1 MRSQT
6 VGKSLIEVIAM
17 AARVLVID
25 DSPMMVQ
32 LITQA
37 LVGVGLAADSASD
50 LAELGRQLDA
60 HIYDLVLVDVNMPEM
75 YGDDVVE
82 FLKVQRQI
90 KAKLYLYSDISEE
103 ELTAKAQA
111 VGADGYITKSSGLEQ
126 AVETIRLALASHTG
140 PVKRKVLVVDDSEAT
155 ARLLNAELTAQGHE
169 VMSALS
175 ADAATKIILKKK
187 TRPDLVLL
195 DVHMPG
201 VNGEEFCRFIKGNSL
216 FAGIQVV
223 LCSAEEEVELQ
234 RITKAAGADGYVRK
248 DSLIA
253 KEILELLT

>member
-1 MRSQT
+1 
-6 VGKSLIEVIAM
+6 M

-32 LITQA
+32 LTTQA
-37 LVGVGLAADSASD
+37 LGGVGLSADAASN
-50 LAELGRQLDA
+50 LAELDERLAA
-60 HIYDLVLVDVNMPEM
+60 HTYDLVLVDVNMPEM

-82 FLKVQRQI
+82 FLKVQR
-90 KAKLYLYSDISEE
+90 KLSAKLYLYSDIPED
-103 ELTAKAQA
+103 ELVAKAKA
-111 VGADGYITKSSGLEQ
+111 VGADGYITKSSGLEA
-126 AVETIRLALASHTG
+126 AVDTIRAAVGQAGGSG
-140 PVKRKVLVVDDSEAT
+140 VQRRRVLVVDDSEAT
-155 ARLLNAELTAQGHE
+155 ARLLEVELTAQGHE
-169 VMSALS
+169 VMTANS

-223 LCSAEEEVELQ
+223 LCSAEQEPELQ
-234 RITKAAGADGYVRK
+234 RITAAAGADGYVRK

-253 KEILELLT
+253 KEILDLLT

>member
-1 MRSQT
+1 
-6 VGKSLIEVIAM
+6 M

-37 LVGVGLAADSASD
+37 LEGVGLAADAASD
-50 LAELGRQLDA
+50 LAALDQQLAA
-60 HIYDLVLVDVNMPEM
+60 HTYDLVLVDVNMPEM

-82 FLKVQRQI
+82 FLKVGRKI
-90 KAKLYLYSDISEE
+90 TARLFLYSDIPED
-103 ELTAKAQA
+103 ELAAKAKN
-111 VGADGYITKSSGLEQ
+111 VGADGYITKASGLES
-126 AVETIRLALASHTG
+126 AVETIRVALGGNTVNPNAG
-140 PVKRKVLVVDDSEAT
+140 VVRRRVLVVDDSEAT
-155 ARLLNAELTAQGHE
+155 TRLLEVELTAQGHE
-169 VMSALS
+169 VMTANS

-223 LCSAEEEVELQ
+223 LCSAEQEPELQ

-253 KEILELLT
+253 KEILDLLT

>member
-1 MRSQT
+1 
-6 VGKSLIEVIAM
+6 M

-37 LVGVGLAADSASD
+37 LQGVGLDADAACD
-50 LAELGRQLDA
+50 LAALDTQLAA
-60 HIYDLVLVDVNMPEM
+60 HRYDLVLVDVNMPEM

-82 FLKVQRQI
+82 FLKVGRQI
-90 KAKLYLYSDISEE
+90 TARLFLYSDIPEG
-103 ELTAKAQA
+103 ELAAKAKN
-111 VGADGYITKSSGLEQ
+111 VGADGYITKASGLES
-126 AVETIRLALASHTG
+126 AVETIRAALEGTG
-140 PVKRKVLVVDDSEAT
+140 APPSSSGVVKRRVLVVDDSEAT
-155 ARLLNAELTAQGHE
+155 TRLLEVELTAQGHE
-169 VMSALS
+169 VMTANS

-201 VNGEEFCRFIKGNSL
+201 VNGEEFCRFIKGNTL

-223 LCSAEEEVELQ
+223 LCSAEQEPELQ

-253 KEILELLT
+253 KEILDLLT

>member
-1 MRSQT
+1 
-6 VGKSLIEVIAM
+6 M

-37 LVGVGLAADSASD
+37 LSQVGMQADAASD
-50 LAELGRQLDA
+50 LAALDQQLA
-60 HIYDLVLVDVNMPEM
+60 ANTYDLVLVDVNMPEM

-82 FLKVQRQI
+82 FLKVQR
-90 KAKLYLYSDISEE
+90 KLTARLYLYSDISEA
-103 ELTAKAQA
+103 ELAAKTKA
-111 VGADGYITKSSGLEQ
+111 VGADGYICKSAGLDA
-126 AVETIRLALASHTG
+126 AVETIRAAVGGTTPSG
-140 PVKRKVLVVDDSEAT
+140 VQKRRVLVVDDSDAT
-155 ARLLNAELTAQGHE
+155 AHLLQVELTAQGHE
-169 VMSALS
+169 VMTANS

-223 LCSAEEEVELQ
+223 LCSAEQEPELQ
-234 RITKAAGADGYVRK
+234 RITQAAGADGYVRK

>member
-1 MRSQT
+1 
-6 VGKSLIEVIAM
+6 M
-17 AARVLVID
+17 APRVLVID
-25 DSPMMVQ
+25 DSPMTVQ

-37 LVGVGLAADSASD
+37 LQAAGVAADAASD
-50 LAELGRQLDA
+50 LASLDERLA
-60 HIYDLVLVDVNMPEM
+60 KAEYDLVLVDVNMPEM

-82 FLKVQRQI
+82 FLKVQRRL
-90 KAKLYLYSDISEE
+90 KARLYLYSDIAEA
-103 ELTAKAQA
+103 ELAAKARA
-111 VGADGYITKSSGLEQ
+111 VGADGYITKSAGLEQ
-126 AVETIRLALASHTG
+126 AVETIQQALGAGQLPTG
-140 PVKRKVLVVDDSEAT
+140 PAKRRVLVVDDSEAT
-155 ARLLNAELTAQGHE
+155 TRLLEVELKGFGHE
-169 VMSALS
+169 VMTANS

-223 LCSAEEEVELQ
+223 LCSAEEEGELQ

-253 KEILELLT
+253 KEILDLLT

>member
-1 MRSQT
+1 
-6 VGKSLIEVIAM
+6 
-17 AARVLVID
+17 VLVID
-25 DSPMMVQ
+25 DSPMLVQ

-37 LVGVGLAADSASD
+37 LNQVGLVADAASD
-50 LAELGRQLDA
+50 LAALDRQLA
-60 HIYDLVLVDVNMPEM
+60 ANTWDLVLVDVNMPEM

-82 FLKVQRQI
+82 FLKVQR
-90 KAKLYLYSDISEE
+90 KLKSRLFLYSDIAEA
-103 ELTAKAQA
+103 ELAAKTTA
-111 VGADGYITKSSGLEQ
+111 VGADGYICKSAGLEA
-126 AVETIRLALASHTG
+126 AVETIRAALAAGNTTPSG
-140 PVKRKVLVVDDSEAT
+140 VQKRRVLVVDDSDAT
-155 ARLLNAELTAQGHE
+155 AHLLQVELTAQGHE
-169 VMSALS
+169 VMTANS

-223 LCSAEEEVELQ
+223 LCSAEQEPELQ
-234 RITKAAGADGYVRK
+234 RITQAAGADGYVRK

>member
-1 MRSQT
+1 
-6 VGKSLIEVIAM
+6 M
-17 AARVLVID
+17 AGRVLVID

-37 LVGVGLAADSASD
+37 LQGVGLTADAASD
-50 LAELGRQLDA
+50 LAQLDQQISA
-60 HIYDLVLVDVNMPEM
+60 HTYDLVLVDVNMPEM

-90 KAKLYLYSDISEE
+90 KARLYLYSDISEE
-103 ELTAKAQA
+103 ELSAKATA
-111 VGADGYITKSSGLEQ
+111 AGADGFITKASGLEA
-126 AVETIRLALASHTG
+126 AVESIRAALEATSPSG
-140 PVKRKVLVVDDSEAT
+140 PAKRRVLVVDDSEAT
-155 ARLLNAELTAQGHE
+155 ARLLAAELTAQGHE
-169 VMSALS
+169 VMAANS

-223 LCSAEEEVELQ
+223 LCSAEEEGKLQ
-234 RITKAAGADGYVRK
+234 QITKSAGADGYVRK

-253 KEILELLT
+253 KEILDLLT

>member
-1 MRSQT
+1 
-6 VGKSLIEVIAM
+6 M

-25 DSPMMVQ
+25 DSLMMVQ

-37 LVGVGLAADSASD
+37 LEGVGLAADAASD
-50 LAELGRQLDA
+50 LATLDQQLAA
-60 HIYDLVLVDVNMPEM
+60 HTYDLVLVDVNMPEM

-82 FLKVQRQI
+82 FLKVGRKI
-90 KAKLYLYSDISEE
+90 TARLFLYSDIPED
-103 ELTAKAQA
+103 ELAAKAKN
-111 VGADGYITKSSGLEQ
+111 VGADGYITKASGLES
-126 AVETIRLALASHTG
+126 AVETIRVVLGGNTVNPNAG
-140 PVKRKVLVVDDSEAT
+140 VVRRRVLVVDDSEAT
-155 ARLLNAELTAQGHE
+155 TRLLEVELTAQGHE
-169 VMSALS
+169 VMTANS

-223 LCSAEEEVELQ
+223 LCSAEQEPELQ

-253 KEILELLT
+253 KEILDLLT

>member
-1 MRSQT
+1 MS
-6 VGKSLIEVIAM
+6 
-17 AARVLVID
+17 ARVLVID
-25 DSPMMVQ
+25 DSLMMVQ

-37 LVGVGLAADSASD
+37 LAGVGLAADAATNLGELD
-50 LAELGRQLDA
+50 QRLAA
-60 HIYDLVLVDVNMPEM
+60 HTYDLVLVDVNMPEM

-82 FLKVQRQI
+82 FLKVQRQL
-90 KAKLYLYSDISEE
+90 KARLYLYSDIPED
-103 ELTAKAQA
+103 ELSAKARN
-111 VGADGYITKSSGLEQ
+111 VGADGYITKASGLEA
-126 AVETIRLALASHTG
+126 AVEIIKGAVSGA
-140 PVKRKVLVVDDSEAT
+140 PKKRVLVVDDSEAT
-155 ARLLNAELTAQGHE
+155 ARLLEVELTAQGHE
-169 VMSALS
+169 VMTANS

-223 LCSAEEEVELQ
+223 LCSAEEESELQ
-234 RITKAAGADGYVRK
+234 RIVASAGADGYVRK

-253 KEILELLT
+253 REILDLLT

>member
-1 MRSQT
+1 MS
-6 VGKSLIEVIAM
+6 
-17 AARVLVID
+17 ARVLVID
-25 DSPMMVQ
+25 DSLMMVQ

-37 LVGVGLAADSASD
+37 LAGVGLAADAASN
-50 LAELGRQLDA
+50 LAELDQRLAA
-60 HIYDLVLVDVNMPEM
+60 HTYDLVLVDVNMPEM

-82 FLKVQRQI
+82 FLKVQRQL
-90 KAKLYLYSDISEE
+90 KARLYLYSDIPET
-103 ELTAKAQA
+103 ELAAKAKA
-111 VGADGYITKSSGLEQ
+111 VGADGYITKASGLEA
-126 AVETIRLALASHTG
+126 AVDVIRNAVAG
-140 PVKRKVLVVDDSEAT
+140 PAKRRVLVVDDSEAT
-155 ARLLNAELTAQGHE
+155 ARLLEVELTGQGHE
-169 VMSALS
+169 VMTANS

-223 LCSAEEEVELQ
+223 LCSAEEETELQ
-234 RITKAAGADGYVRK
+234 RIVAAAGADGYVRK

-253 KEILELLT
+253 REILDLLT